1 MKPLEVLTSRQFWA
15 AIVGLLIVFFGERS
29 GLTADQIT
37 DAIYLLMTYIVGRGV
52 QVGLAGKDTYAKG

>member
-1 MKPLEVLTSRQFWA
+1 MNPLDILLSRQFWA
-15 AIVGLLIVFFGERS
+15 AVVGLLVVFFGERA

-52 QVGLAGKDTYAKG
+52 QVGLAGKK

>member
-1 MKPLEVLTSRQFWA
+1 MNPLDILKSRQFWA
-15 AIVGLLIVFFGERS
+15 AIVGLVVVFFGDRA

-52 QVGLAGKDTYAKG
+52 QVGLSGK

>member
-1 MKPLEVLTSRQFWA
+1 MNPLDILSSRQFWA

-29 GLTADQIT
+29 GFTADQIT

-52 QVGLAGKDTYAKG
+52 QVGLAGKK

>member
-1 MKPLEVLTSRQFWA
+1 MDVITSRQFWA
-15 AIVGLLIVFFGERS
+15 AIVGLLVVFFGERA

-52 QVGLAGKDTYAKG
+52 QVGLAGK

>member
-1 MKPLEVLTSRQFWA
+1 MDALSILRSRQFWA
-15 AIVGLLIVFFGERS
+15 ALVGLLVVFFGNRA

-52 QVGLAGKDTYAKG
+52 QVGLAGTGK

>member
-1 MKPLEVLTSRQFWA
+1 MSALDVLKSRQFWA
-15 AIVGLLIVFFGERS
+15 AIVGLLVVFFGNRA

-52 QVGLAGKDTYAKG
+52 QVGLAGKPVG